1 MQVDPGQDELARRR
15 IVSADSCG
23 SVHIAARTMV
33 TVIRLVHVP
42 EKNQVEG
49 FHDRGETNAG

>member
-42 EKNQVEG
+42 EKNKVEG
-49 FHDRGETNAG
+49 LHDRGETNAG